1 MTIVRKKKT
10 KMTWRILLFLV
21 MNLFYLFLGYGYFSI
36 FLKHHY
42 NRRFLFLGGWGAL
55 WLMMFVLYYYLVY
68 GTNRIQMLSACGIFS
83 ILLVSSIVLGL
94 YDRIQ
99 EDVDEKVRDAMY
111 QQQLEYYSRQYE
123 DISRTQQETRKM
135 RHELKN
141 QYILIKALAE
151 KGDCPAIIEIMKQM
165 HQEVEGLVRCK
176 TGNLAVDAVI
186 NYKIAATQEDGI
198 QFELNLNIPTKFDI
212 NDIKLCGLLGNA
224 IDNAIE
230 ACRRIQSGKRRIQI
244 SMVVQKKN
252 LFIEVKN
259 PYDGTLL
266 QDTKGKLLTRK
277 AQTIHHGFGISIME
291 ELLRN
296 NYGTMEIAWDKQEFC
311 LRMILYMVI

>member
-1 MTIVRKKKT
+1 
-10 KMTWRILLFLV
+10 MTWRILLFLV
-21 MNLFYLFLGYGYFSI
+21 INLFYLFLGYGYFSI
-36 FLKHHY
+36 FLKHRY
-42 NRRFLFLGGWGAL
+42 KRRLLFLGGWTVL
-55 WLMMFVLYYYLVY
+55 WFMILILYYCLIY
-68 GTNRIQMLSACGIFS
+68 GNNRIQILSACGIFS
-83 ILLVSSIVLGL
+83 VLLVSSVLFGF

-99 EDVDEKVRDAMY
+99 EDVDDRVRDAMY

-141 QYILIKALAE
+141 QYILIQALAE
-151 KGDCPAIIEIMKQM
+151 KGDCAAIIQMMSQM
-165 HQEVEGLVRCK
+165 HQDVEGLVRCK

-186 NYKIAATQEDGI
+186 NYKIAAALEDGI
-198 QFELNLNIPTKFDI
+198 QFDLNLNIPTQFDI
-212 NDIKLCGLLGNA
+212 NDVKLCGLLGNA

-230 ACRRIQSGKRRIQI
+230 ACRRIQNGEKRIQI
-244 SMVVQKKN
+244 SMAVQKKN

-259 PYDGTLL
+259 PYDGDLV
-266 QDTKGKLLTRK
+266 QDSKGKLLTRK
-277 AQTIHHGFGISIME
+277 EQAANHGFGISIME

-296 NYGTMEIAWDKQEFC
+296 NYGTMETVWDGREFC

>member
-1 MTIVRKKKT
+1 MD
-10 KMTWRILLFLV
+10 
-21 MNLFYLFLGYGYFSI
+21 
-36 FLKHHY
+36 
-42 NRRFLFLGGWGAL
+42 
-55 WLMMFVLYYYLVY
+55 
-68 GTNRIQMLSACGIFS
+68 
-83 ILLVSSIVLGL
+83 
-94 YDRIQ
+94 DR
-99 EDVDEKVRDAMY
+99 VRDAMY

-141 QYILIKALAE
+141 QYILIQALAE
-151 KGDCPAIIEIMKQM
+151 KGDCAAIIQMVSQM

-186 NYKIAATQEDGI
+186 NYKIAAALEDKI
-198 QFELNLNIPTKFDI
+198 QFDLNLNIPTQFDT
-212 NDIKLCGLLGNA
+212 NDVKLCGLLGNA

-230 ACRRIQSGKRRIQI
+230 ACRRIQNRERRIQI
-244 SMVVQKKN
+244 SMAVQKKN

-266 QDTKGKLLTRK
+266 QDSKGKLLTRK
-277 AQTIHHGFGISIME
+277 EQAVNHGFGISIME

-296 NYGTMEIAWDKQEFC
+296 NYGTMETVWDEREFC